1 MGNNPS
7 SDSEAQPRTDT
18 MRAQYLTCPED
29 HPVVE
34 LGPFLLLGVFHLLP
48 PDADCHGAKVLINSE
63 VVLMLCDGESGGVR
77 KKEAGR
83 EWGFGNC
90 VSSPE
95 DAPVSLWQDF
105 PQM

>member
-48 PDADCHGAKVLINSE
+48 PDADCHGTEVLINSE